1 MVFRV
6 LQHITGSRK
15 DAEEVAQEAF
25 LKAFQ

>member
-6 LQHITGSRK
+6 AQHITGSRE

-25 LKAFQ
+25 LKALQ